1 MIQHISNTDQT
12 KQSCRTGVSG
22 SVSKCEKL
30 SLLSADIFARKKD
43 YNFHLTSE
51 LCAVIWLL
59 GKGTKNEYDCKE
71 IINSVYPQFF
81 QDCH

>member
-1 MIQHISNTDQT
+1 MSENNSNTDQD
-12 KQSCRTGVSG
+12 KQSCKTGVSG
-22 SVSKCEKL
+22 SISKREKL
-30 SLLSADIFARKKD
+30 SLLSADIFARRKD